1 MRHITLLSVLTL
13 VALDAQAI
21 GLTVG
26 ASGAPV
32 GETTPAAETLLASI
46 SSPFTT
52 PDPSGLG
59 GTTGVLISAVYL
71 NAGGT
76 LDFTYQI
83 SNGAGSQGSIS
94 LTDALSFVGSVTN
107 LDFLTNGS
115 ALPGGAYPTDG
126 TVIPSQAFRSTAGEA
141 GTVGFSFGPQ
151 PVYNIQPGQTS
162 VVLFIRT
169 NATLFTSGLIG
180 LIAGGIANITA
191 FQPVAPSPCITGL
204 TGRGTASG
212 RSPARIDL
220 TWTGIVN
227 TDHYTVLRGNTSG
240 GPYAPLGNTTLPAY
254 SDSSGLSNGATYF
267 YVVQPATAAGTAI
280 CQSTQVQ
287 VKIPST
293 GR

>member
-1 MRHITLLSVLTL
+1 MRHTTLLLVLTL
-13 VALDAQAI
+13 VPVGAQAI
-21 GLTVG
+21 GLTAG
-26 ASGAPV
+26 GSGAPV
-32 GETTPAAETLLASI
+32 GKTTPAGEILLASI
-46 SSPFTT
+46 SFPFTT
-52 PDPSGLG
+52 PGSGGSG
-59 GTTGVLISAVYL
+59 GTGGTGISAVYL

-83 SNGAGSQGSIS
+83 SNSAGSQGSIS
-94 LTDALSFVGSVTN
+94 LADALSFGGSVT
-107 LDFLTNGS
+107 DVDYLTNGS
-115 ALPGGAYPTDG
+115 ALPGAAYPTDG
-126 TVIPSQAFRSTAGEA
+126 TVIPLRAFRSTTGGGAV
-141 GTVGFSFGPQ
+141 VGLNFGPQ
-151 PVYNIQPGQTS
+151 PASNIQPGQTS